1 MITLDN
7 NIKVCQIPI
16 SLLVSLMGH
25 DAWYDDRRIIYIYI
39 YIYRYIYIYI
49 DSDIYIYI

>member
-25 DAWYDDRRIIYIYI
+25 DAWYDDRRTIYIYI
-39 YIYRYIYIYI
+39 YIVLTIIKYVYTKNDCY
-49 DSDIYIYI
+49 